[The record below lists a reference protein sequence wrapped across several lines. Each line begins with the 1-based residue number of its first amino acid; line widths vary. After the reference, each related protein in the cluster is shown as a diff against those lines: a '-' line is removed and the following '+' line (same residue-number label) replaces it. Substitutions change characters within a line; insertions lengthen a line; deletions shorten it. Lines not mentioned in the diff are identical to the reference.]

1 MFQDSREPNAL
12 SPFNSGRRGAGRF
25 VAAVL
30 VVAMLVVTVL
40 AITAIA
46 ALAADLPAPGP
57 VYTKAPCRSPMTG
70 PDSIAVPAS
79 VFAPPT

>member
-1 MFQDSREPNAL
+1 L
-12 SPFNSGRRGAGRF
+12 
-25 VAAVL
+25 L
-30 VVAMLVVTVL
+30 VVAMLVVTIL

-46 ALAADLPAPGP
+46 ALAADLPAPEP

-70 PDSIAVPAS
+70 SDFISVPAS